1 MTESMTVWRGADTRD
16 DTPPDPVPFG
26 TGRHLIHCPVSWDN
40 CLDSPGVGE
49 EHFVLAD
56 LLPHD
61 HPLFNDGPVH
71 FHDVQVVT
79 ESVREIGE
87 FVGHRYFGVPAER
100 PGLFYRYD
108 LRLTDLGAWRAG
120 PGGGSRLS
128 TRLRAVPTHVVNGVP
143 RGVDFHTEVS
153 IDGTPCAVGSA
164 GLVFLAP
171 ALYRNQ
177 LAFAQPLTDGTD
189 GHRVDGH
196 PVAPGGGTR
205 RVPAAEVGRTAA
217 DNVLVSDPERLPSGR
232 LCTWVRTDGVGAVFA
247 GPGGRLPG
255 LHLLEALRQSALLTA
270 GRRHGLA
277 VARCTLADSRVHFRG
292 SAEAGPP
299 LRCVAVP
306 GEARPDTVG
315 RARVPVTLTL
325 SQGRKTVAEATAVVA
340 QDL

>member
-1 MTESMTVWRGADTRD
+1 MTESMTMGRRADTRAD
-16 DTPPDPVPFG
+16 VPPEAAPFG
-26 TGRHLIHCPVSWDN
+26 TTRHLIHCPVSWDN
-40 CLDSPGVGE
+40 CLDAPGVGE

-56 LLPHD
+56 RLPRD

-108 LRLTDLGAWRAG
+108 LRLTDLAPWRTG
-120 PGGGSRLS
+120 PNGGSRLS

-143 RGVDFHTEVS
+143 RGVEFHTEVS
-153 IDGTPCAVGSA
+153 IDGIPCAVGSA

-177 LAFAQPLTDGTD
+177 LALAQPVPDDHAYPQDGPD
-189 GHRVDGH
+189 RAAGAAH
-196 PVAPGGGTR
+196 
-205 RVPAAEVGRTAA
+205 RVPAAEVGRAA
-217 DNVLVSDPERLPSGR
+217 AENVLVSAPERLPSGR
-232 LCTWVRTDGVGAVFA
+232 LTTWVRTDGVPRVFA
-247 GPGGRLPG
+247 GGEGRLAG
-255 LHLLEALRQSALLTA
+255 LHVLEALRQSALLTA
-270 GRRHGLA
+270 GRRHGLTT
-277 VARCTLADSRVHFRG
+277 ARCTLAASRVHFRG

-306 GEARPDTVG
+306 GGVEPDPAG
-315 RARVPVTLTL
+315 RARVPVTMTL
-325 SQGRKTVAEATAVVA
+325 AQGRKAVAEATAVVV